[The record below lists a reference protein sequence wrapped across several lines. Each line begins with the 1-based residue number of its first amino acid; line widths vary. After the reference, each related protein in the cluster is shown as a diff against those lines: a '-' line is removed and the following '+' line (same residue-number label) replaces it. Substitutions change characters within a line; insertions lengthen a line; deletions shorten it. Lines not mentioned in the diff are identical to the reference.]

1 MTVLE
6 DGSHMITTRLVHG
19 RAMTRTARWLVVP
32 MAVLMVVL
40 AEPAFA
46 AVTVTRAEMN
56 GSGLRLEGT
65 ALASRSITVD
75 GIVMGSSDGSGSFR
89 IERDP
94 FTAPADCTVDVNDGS
109 TMVMVARLSG
119 CTVTSTPPTPGDTAA
134 PTVPANLT
142 ASLAGT
148 TANLSWSASTDA
160 VGVTGYRVSRNGAV
174 LSGTVA
180 GTTFANSGLA
190 AGTYSYT
197 VTALDAAGNVSGA
210 SNSASVTVAS
220 ASPPADTTAP
230 SVPVLTVA
238 LVGTTANLSWTTST
252 DNVAVTGYT
261 INRNGVFH
269 TTVLNTFYNGT
280 NLTPGTYSYTV
291 AAMDGAGNV
300 SAASNSVSVTVL
312 QPPATDVT
320 APTVPTGLVTT
331 VVGSTVGV
339 SWNLSTDDTAVTGYR
354 LTRNGVLRA
363 TTTDTTFQDLGLAAG
378 TYTYTVVAFDAA
390 GNTSAASA
398 SVVATV
404 SAPEALGF
412 ITPARLPDATVGQA
426 YLGYIVSTDPPGV
439 STFRFKLV
447 SGKVPPGTSFSGN
460 TLPNR
465 PEARVTGTP
474 TTVGTST
481 FTVEVSDGTGATAR
495 RTFTI
500 AVLGAPALAIT
511 GGVNVLNA
519 GTVGQPYG
527 SVLSASGGVMPYT
540 WAITVGTLPPGIMLV
555 GDAFFG
561 TPTSAGT
568 FGFTARV
575 TDSRGATAS
584 GQFSITVSP

>member
-1 MTVLE
+1 M
-6 DGSHMITTRLVHG
+6 MTTRPVHG
-19 RAMTRTARWLVVP
+19 RTARWSVLTSVLLT
-32 MAVLMVVL
+32 AVLV
-40 AEPAFA
+40 EPASA
-46 AVTVTRAEMN
+46 AATVTRAEMN

-75 GIVMGSSDGSGSFR
+75 GFVMGSSDGSGSFR

-109 TMVMVARLSG
+109 TTVTVTRLSG
-119 CTVTSTPPTPGDTAA
+119 CTVTSTPPTPGDTTA
-134 PTVPANLT
+134 PTVPGNLT

-220 ASPPADTTAP
+220 ASPPADTAAP

-269 TTVLNTFYNGT
+269 TTALNTFYNGT
-280 NLTPGTYSYTV
+280 NLTPGTYTYTV

-300 SAASNSVSVTVL
+300 SAASNSVSVTVP

-339 SWNLSTDDTAVTGYR
+339 SWNLSTDNTAVTGYR

-363 TTTDTTFQDLGLAAG
+363 TTTDTTFQDSGLAAG

-390 GNTSAASA
+390 GNTSAAST

-404 SAPEALGF
+404 AGPEALGF
-412 ITPARLPDATVGQA
+412 ITLSRLPDATVGQA

-481 FTVEVSDGTGATAR
+481 FTIEVTDGTGASAR
-495 RTFTI
+495 RTFTV
-500 AVLGAPALAIT
+500 AVLAAPALAIPS
-511 GGVNVLNA
+511 GVNVLDPA
-519 GTVGQPYG
+519 TVGVSYSGILP
-527 SVLSASGGVMPYT
+527 VSGGGPLRT
-540 WAITVGTLPPGIMLV
+540 WVLTAGAVPPGLALGIGV
-555 GDAFFG
+555 VWGIPTTTG
-561 TPTSAGT
+561 TY
-568 FGFTARV
+568 GFTARV
-575 TDSRGATAS
+575 TDNLGATTT
-584 GQFSITVSP
+584 GQYSVTVS

>member
-1 MTVLE
+1 MN
-6 DGSHMITTRLVHG
+6 TTRLARG
-19 RAMTRTARWLVVP
+19 FKMTRMARWLVPTTALLIVG
-32 MAVLMVVL
+32 L

-46 AVTVTRAEMN
+46 AVAVTRAEVS
-56 GSGLRLEGT
+56 GSGLRIEGT
-65 ALASRSITVD
+65 ALASRNITVD
-75 GIVMGSSDGSGSFR
+75 GAVMGTSDGSGSFR
-89 IERDP
+89 IQRDP
-94 FTAPADCTVDVNDGS
+94 FTRPADCTVDVNDGS
-109 TMVMVARLSG
+109 STVTAARLSG
-119 CTVTSTPPTPGDTAA
+119 CTVTSTPPTPGDTIA

-148 TANLSWSASTDA
+148 TANLGWTASTDA
-160 VGVTGYRVSRNGAV
+160 VGVTGYRVSRNGTA
-174 LSGTVA
+174 LAGTVA

-190 AGTYSYT
+190 AGIYSYT
-197 VTALDAAGNVSGA
+197 VTAVDAAGNVSGA
-210 SNSASVTVAS
+210 SNSASVTVA
-220 ASPPADTTAP
+220 AAPPPPGDTTAP
-230 SVPVLTVA
+230 SAPVLTVA

-252 DNVAVTGYT
+252 DNVGVTGYT

-269 TTVLNTFYNGT
+269 TTALNTFYNGT
-280 NLTPGTYSYTV
+280 NLTPGTYTYTV

-300 SAASNSVSVTVL
+300 SVASNSVSVTVP

-320 APTVPTGLVTT
+320 APTVPTGLVAT
-331 VVGSTVGV
+331 VVGSTVGL
-339 SWNLSTDDTAVTGYR
+339 SWGLSTDNTAVTGYR
-354 LTRNGVLRA
+354 LTRNGVVRG
-363 TTTDTTFQDLGLAAG
+363 TTTDTTFQDLGLAPG
-378 TYTYTVVAFDAA
+378 SYTYTVVAFDAA
-390 GNTSAASA
+390 GNTSAAST

-404 SAPEALGF
+404 AGPEALGF
-412 ITPARLPDATVGQA
+412 ITPSRLPDATVGQA

-439 STFRFKLV
+439 SSFRFKLV

-460 TLPNR
+460 TAPHR

-500 AVLGAPALAIT
+500 AVLAAPALAIA
-511 GGVNVLNA
+511 GGVNVLDA

-527 SVLSASGGVMPYT
+527 SVLSATGGVRPYT
-540 WAITVGTLPPGIMLV
+540 WAITAGTLPPGITLV

-561 TPTSAGT
+561 TPTTAGT
-568 FGFTARV
+568 YGFTARV

-584 GQFSITVSP
+584 GQFAIAVGQ

>member
-1 MTVLE
+1 MT
-6 DGSHMITTRLVHG
+6 TLVGHG
-19 RAMTRTARWLVVP
+19 RTAGWSVLTSVLLT
-32 MAVLMVVL
+32 AVLI
-40 AEPAFA
+40 EPAFA
-46 AVTVTRAEMN
+46 AATVTRAEMN

-109 TMVMVARLSG
+109 TTVTVTRLSG
-119 CTVTSTPPTPGDTAA
+119 CTVTSTPPTPGDTTA
-134 PTVPANLT
+134 PTAPANLT

-269 TTVLNTFYNGT
+269 TTALNTFYNGT
-280 NLTPGTYSYTV
+280 NLTPGTYTYTV

-300 SAASNSVSVTVL
+300 SAASNSVSVTVP

-363 TTTDTTFQDLGLAAG
+363 TTTDTTYQDLGLAAG

-398 SVVATV
+398 SVAATV

-500 AVLGAPALAIT
+500 AVLAVPALAIPS
-511 GGVNVLNA
+511 GVNVLDPA
-519 GTVGQPYG
+519 TVGVSYSG
-527 SVLSASGGVMPYT
+527 VLPVSGGGPLRT
-540 WAITVGTLPPGIMLV
+540 WVLTAGAVPPGLALGV
-555 GDAFFG
+555 GVVWGIPTTTG
-561 TPTSAGT
+561 TY
-568 FGFTARV
+568 GFTARV
-575 TDSRGATAS
+575 TDNLGATTT
-584 GQFSITVSP
+584 GQFSVTVSEW